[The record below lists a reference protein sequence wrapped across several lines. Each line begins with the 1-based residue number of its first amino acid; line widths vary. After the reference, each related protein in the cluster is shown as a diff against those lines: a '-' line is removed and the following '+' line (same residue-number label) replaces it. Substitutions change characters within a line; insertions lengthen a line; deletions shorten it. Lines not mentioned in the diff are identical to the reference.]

1 MANVLFIS
9 ETFLKQNTQVSD
21 NVDVKY
27 IRESILWAQDTEIQT
42 VLGSTLYNKIKDE
55 IDAST
60 LAGVYKTLV
69 DDYIQVTLKHYVTA
83 ECLAMAH
90 YKITNKGLQIQ
101 DSEQSSPASTSGVNF
116 LVEKEINK
124 VDWYKQR
131 LINYLCENSSS
142 YPEYT
147 NPDDGV
153 DVIHPSRNNFRTT
166 IYLGGSSSPQS
177 LREKYR
183 DV

>member
-9 ETFLKQNTQVSD
+9 ESFLKENTQVSD

-27 IRESILWAQDTEIQT
+27 IRESILWSQDSQIQ
-42 VLGSTLYNKIKDE
+42 VILGTTLYNKLKDDIE
-55 IDAST
+55 ASS

-69 DDYIQVTLKHYVTA
+69 DDYIQVCLKHYVTA
-83 ECLAMAH
+83 ECLKMAH

-101 DSEQSSPASTSGVNF
+101 DSEQSQPASTSRLDNI
-116 LVEKEINK
+116 VESEINK
-124 VDWYKQR
+124 GDWYRQR
-131 LINYLCENSSS
+131 LIDFLCENSSD
-142 YPEYT
+142 YPEYE
-147 NPDDGV
+147 NPDSGV
-153 DVIHPSRNNFRTT
+153 DTIQPTRDNYRTS
-166 IYLGGSSSPQS
+166 IYLGGNYSPES